1 MLNQIIAILISVLLC
16 GTLLVSANP
25 AASVEEQRRA
35 ISLPDNFLS
44 PNPFCIPMLCF
55 MPCPCGSY
63 RDHRG
68 CGFQSIGNEQ
78 CCTKNG
84 QVYSITVQ
92 PNESIEAELI
102 LISVEDFLLPLR
114 TYLPLINVEDLSQA
128 SKSQSALCP
137 QRELSANEQQVLQP
151 SHPPI

>member
-1 MLNQIIAILISVLLC
+1 MEQNWDYHGNDLGKVTIQTTYADCCDECSKNDKCNAFTWNSKTHRCLLKSSV
-16 GTLLVSANP
+16 GNGGSSTRNTYGG
-25 AASVEEQRRA
+25 RRQ
-35 ISLPDNFLS
+35 
-44 PNPFCIPMLCF
+44 
-55 MPCPCGSY
+55 
-63 RDHRG
+63 
-68 CGFQSIGNEQ
+68 GFQSIGNEQ

-102 LISVEDFLLPLR
+102 LISVEDFLLPIR
-114 TYLPLINVEDLSQA
+114 TYLLLINVEDLSQA

-151 SHPPI
+151 SHPSI

>member
-68 CGFQSIGNEQ
+68 CGTCNCRPCDGSGWDDNWAI
-78 CCTKNG
+78 
-84 QVYSITVQ
+84 
-92 PNESIEAELI
+92 A
-102 LISVEDFLLPLR
+102 
-114 TYLPLINVEDLSQA
+114 
-128 SKSQSALCP
+128 
-137 QRELSANEQQVLQP
+137 
-151 SHPPI
+151 